1 MFSAGAIF
9 VVADGSSILRC
20 SSANATCV
28 GTAGHGKLAGASA
41 EVRKVRKDI
50 HLWLPLRAAL
60 VAPSAR
66 CGSDVSIA
74 NWRPLLINGARG
86 GYSCWRCAACRNGS
100 RPDLRESSV
109 GQIDFEDADVI

>member
-1 MFSAGAIF
+1 MFSAVAIF
-9 VVADGSSILRC
+9 VVADGSS
-20 SSANATCV
+20 ANATCA
-28 GTAGHGKLAGASA
+28 GTAGLGRIAGVHAG
-41 EVRKVRKDI
+41 ERKVRKDI
-50 HLWLPLRAAL
+50 HLWLPLRAAV